1 MRKIAIIADFS
12 SFFLAVVAQ
21 AEIIQGT
28 PVASEPKPVMEST
41 KPADEKARPH
51 LRKVEVADATDSVT
65 KLKNDIA
72 RQEADIKSLRQEVAN
87 LSSQLAAEKQEKE
100 KASAELATLR
110 ESLAIGGNG
119 KLLALAD
126 SAGER
131 VFLKGV
137 GEVTM
142 ATDSGK
148 TVMKV
153 PGNSES
159 KADRVFASV
168 RAEKVARNGYLYY
181 IAPSAGLS
189 W

>member
-1 MRKIAIIADFS
+1 MRKIAIIAGFS

-41 KPADEKARPH
+41 KPADEKARPR

-65 KLKNDIA
+65 KLKTDLA

-110 ESLAIGGNG
+110 ETLATGGNG
-119 KLLALAD
+119 KLISLAD
-126 SAGER
+126 AAGET
-131 VFLKGV
+131 VFLRGV
-137 GEVTM
+137 GEVVL
-142 ATDSGK
+142 AAADGK
-148 TVMKV
+148 IVLKV
-153 PGNSES
+153 PASIES
-159 KADRVFASV
+159 KADKVLATA
-168 RAEKVARNGYLYY
+168 RAEKIARNGYLYY
-181 IAPSAGLS
+181 VAPSAALNR
-189 W
+189 